1 MSIQQSGPY
10 AQLNG
15 AAPVPAHGH
24 NDMARNRQ
32 LLAELNEQVWLKIG
46 MSGDR
51 FYFAIPTC

>member
-1 MSIQQSGPY
+1 MSLQQPGPY
-10 AQLNG
+10 GQLNG

-46 MSGDR
+46 MPGDR
-51 FYFAIPTC
+51 SYFAISTG